1 MEGMKMNAIRVIVLS
16 AALTAVLGG
25 CSRSERVEQ
34 TDTGTTEAGSTD
46 PAAASSPSQREATGA
61 ETPETPTGE
70 STDPGAASTPSQQE
84 ATEPA
89 PN

>member
-1 MEGMKMNAIRVIVLS
+1 MNALRLILLS
-16 AALTAVLGG
+16 AALAAVLGG
-25 CSRSERVEQ
+25 CSRSERLEE
-34 TDTGTTEAGSTD
+34 TDTGMTEAGSSD

-61 ETPETPTGE
+61 ETPETSTGGE
-70 STDPGAASTPSQQE
+70 TDPGAASTPSQQE

>member
-1 MEGMKMNAIRVIVLS
+1 MNALRVIVLS
-16 AALTAVLGG
+16 AALAAALGG
-25 CSRSERVEQ
+25 CSRSERVDQ
-34 TDTGTTEAGSTD
+34 NSTGSTDAGSTD

-61 ETPETPTGE
+61 ETPETPTAEG
-70 STDPGAASTPSQQE
+70 TDPGAASTPSQQE